1 MFDDDYD
8 DDDLYDDLKEDDNI
22 AAETNTDDK
31 NDVAEE
37 VPKKISWL
45 HKQELKVEDLL
56 KNYELGIET
65 DINENDDSDIEDELT
80 INVDYPTDLNLT
92 TGMGNNLENKDADR
106 SINWQ
111 SKVDPCFSIE
121 NDATTQLCNEDFDN
135 GSLVEESVSVEK
147 DAATLNHEDLDNV
160 SLVEAEV
167 DLKDGVANQR
177 YEDLENV
184 SMAEAVVNVE
194 DDNVNFINEDLDN
207 VFLVQAEVDLKNDI
221 TTKSC
226 EEQDLEVDVDNDAA
240 NEECIIPAKEYYN
253 HKEFTEEIDLSNQKM
268 VYEAKQQF
276 GNESFDH
283 ENMIEETKIES
294 FDDHNISFAESDK
307 ETVVEFDTSNAVANK
322 LSITKEEFDQRMCD
336 FENED
341 LEDFWNNN
349 VTDDSFDDHDIQNT
363 NFEHNQHRYHED
375 VNYENQLDE
384 VETSNYINETENNN
398 NNDTN
403 TNNNIVEHDL
413 IKPFELKDG
422 ENVEVEITDYSLFP
436 DIFLVLPVE
445 NAKAFQE

>member
-1 MFDDDYD
+1 
-8 DDDLYDDLKEDDNI
+8 
-22 AAETNTDDK
+22 
-31 NDVAEE
+31 
-37 VPKKISWL
+37 
-45 HKQELKVEDLL
+45 
-56 KNYELGIET
+56 
-65 DINENDDSDIEDELT
+65 
-80 INVDYPTDLNLT
+80 
-92 TGMGNNLENKDADR
+92 
-106 SINWQ
+106 
-111 SKVDPCFSIE
+111 
-121 NDATTQLCNEDFDN
+121 
-135 GSLVEESVSVEK
+135 
-147 DAATLNHEDLDNV
+147 
-160 SLVEAEV
+160 
-167 DLKDGVANQR
+167 
-177 YEDLENV
+177 
-184 SMAEAVVNVE
+184 MAEAVVNVE
-194 DDNVNFINEDLDN
+194 DVNFINEDLDN

-240 NEECIIPAKEYYN
+240 NEERIIPAKEYYN

-283 ENMIEETKIES
+283 ENLIEETKIES

-322 LSITKEEFDQRMCD
+322 LSITKKEFDQRMCD

-403 TNNNIVEHDL
+403 TNNDIVEHEL
-413 IKPFELKDG
+413 IKPLELKDG